1 MIDLRSDT
9 VTRPTPAMYAA
20 MASAPL
26 GDDVLGDEP
35 TVRKL
40 EDSVAELLGF
50 PSAMYVPS
58 GTMSNQIALMV
69 HTRPGDAA
77 LFEEEAH
84 MVYYEAGAPG
94 ALAGVVTLSYPS
106 QGGIPDPAVVAGKLW
121 QRTHHTPG
129 VRFVAVENTHNR
141 HGGAVIPPDI
151 LQAHAD
157 QVRAAGAVC
166 HLDGARVWN
175 AAVALDLHPAALTQM
190 FDSVSVCFSKGLGA
204 PVGSALLGSADFIDE
219 ARYVRKRLG
228 GGMRQSG
235 LLAAAALVALDDR
248 DQLKEDHRRARKLAE
263 ALIGTPGLSPLT
275 PTTNIV
281 LVDTVT
287 PANDWMDAL
296 AQVGVGCVPFGS
308 HRLRFVTHRDVDD
321 AGLEIA
327 LGRIKEIAGQLA
339 QRPE

>member
-9 VTRPTPAMYAA
+9 VTRPTTAMYAA

-50 PSAMYVPS
+50 PSAMFVPS
-58 GTMSNQIALMV
+58 GTMSNQIAVMV

-106 QGGIPDPAVVAGKLW
+106 HGGIPDPAVVAGKLW

-129 VRFVAVENTHNR
+129 VKFVAVENTHNR

-175 AAVALDLHPAALTQM
+175 AAAALDLHPRELTKM

-204 PVGSALLGSADFIDE
+204 PVGSALLGSKEFIDE

-235 LLAAAALVALDDR
+235 LLAAAALVALEDR
-248 DQLKEDHRRARKLAE
+248 DQLKDDHRRARALAE
-263 ALIGTPGLSPLT
+263 ALTGTPGLTPLT

-281 LVDTVT
+281 LVDTDA
-287 PANDWMDAL
+287 PATDWMDAL
-296 AQVGVGCVPFGS
+296 ARVGVGCVPFGPQ
-308 HRLRFVTHRDVDD
+308 RLRFVTHRDVND
-321 AGLEIA
+321 ADLA
-327 LGRIKEIAGQLA
+327 LAIDRIKEISGEMRA
-339 QRPE
+339 